1 MPVTMQQV
9 LAEIDKDEPNYTT
22 IAELGPDAL
31 PHLQMIADT
40 NDPLRASK
48 AAYGASLIGGP
59 GAIDILKKAG
69 DHSDAQVRVA
79 VAHALRNLA
88 TTAPSELVM
97 KSLGDQDA
105 GVRKLALGTAG
116 LLKRAEFNQRI
127 SAIAQNDPDEHIRK
141 RAQTT
146 ARQLNIR

>member
-9 LAEIDKDEPNYTT
+9 VAEIDRDEPNYAA

-40 NDPLRASK
+40 NDPLRAAK
-48 AAYGASLIGGP
+48 AAYGASLIGGA

-69 DHSDAQVRVA
+69 DHPDAQVRVA
-79 VAHALRNLA
+79 VGHALRNLGA
-88 TTAPSELVM
+88 AAPSELVM
-97 KSLGDQDA
+97 KSLNDNDS

-116 LLKRAEFNQRI
+116 LLKRAEFSQRI
-127 SAIAQNDPDEHIRK
+127 SAIAQSDPEEHLRK
-141 RAQTT
+141 AAQTT
-146 ARQLNIR
+146 ARQLNSK